1 MRTLSRQELALMLV
15 WAFREQQVETA
26 LAPHTD
32 ALTLYHNV
40 MALPVDEAA
49 AIVSCARMGNVS
61 PSDPL
66 LLARWTR
73 GLCLLR
79 DLIQQPLCE
88 LTITKPESE
97 TRPHPASAA

>member
-1 MRTLSRQELALMLV
+1 MKALSRQELALMLV
-15 WAFREQQVETA
+15 WAFREQKVETA
-26 LAPHTD
+26 HTPHAD

-49 AIVSCARMGNVS
+49 AIVGCARAGNVP

-79 DLIQQPLCE
+79 ELIQQPMCE
-88 LTITKPESE
+88 LTITEPEAE
-97 TRPHPASAA
+97 AATAA